1 LADGKATLDGF
12 DVKAL
17 ILQLDPDDD
26 EAEQVARMEV
36 ERRATNDVRR
46 ALSEQAEDLMPDSAS
61 DVAAMAGRVD
71 ETSETVSDALRR
83 ALVASSDLG
92 VQIAVRQMENVGLS
106 FDWTLANI
114 AARDWANQYTG
125 ELVTGINNTTR
136 RTIQQSVAAWI
147 DNGDPLDAL
156 VKELEPLFGR
166 ERAEMISST
175 EVTKAF
181 ARANQVAYR
190 ESGVVDRL
198 EWRVAADERVCPL
211 CAPLEGQ
218 RTSIDGNFD
227 GVGLPPRHPRCRCW
241 ITPVI
246 DD

>member
-1 LADGKATLDGF
+1 MATLKDF
-12 DVKAL
+12 DIKAL
-17 ILQLDPDDD
+17 VLQLDPSDD
-26 EAEQVARMEV
+26 EAEQAARMET
-36 ERRATNDVRR
+36 ERRAANDVRR
-46 ALSEQAEDLMPDSAS
+46 ALNEQSDALMPDSVN
-61 DVAAMAGRVD
+61 DVTAMAGRVE
-71 ETSETVSDALRR
+71 ETSESVSDALRR
-83 ALVASSDLG
+83 MLVSSSDLG
-92 VQIAVRQMENVGLS
+92 VQIAVQQMENVGLS
-106 FDWTLANI
+106 FDWTLANVS
-114 AARDWANQYTG
+114 AREWANQYTG
-125 ELVTGINNTTR
+125 ELVSGINDTTR

-147 DNGDPLDAL
+147 DNGDPLSSL

-166 ERAEMISST
+166 QRAELIAST

-181 ARANQVAYR
+181 AEANRLAYI
-190 ESGVVDRL
+190 ESGVVDEL

-218 RTSIDGNFD
+218 RTSIHGNFD